1 MITHDSI
8 RKPWEN
14 AITAN
19 TAQASGGFITP
30 DTMLETD
37 VKLITARF
45 PHIRE
50 SVRSG
55 YLPNGFYATI
65 PYSGRFGEGYII
77 ATPRSRSSVN
87 CTYYLNNRKRGA
99 VNGSEI
105 QNHQ

>member
-1 MITHDSI
+1 MILHEPMK
-8 RKPWEN
+8 KPWEN

-37 VKLITARF
+37 IKLISTRF
-45 PHIRE
+45 PNIRE

-55 YLPNGFYATI
+55 YLPSGYYATI

-77 ATPRSRSSVN
+77 ATPRSKSSVN
-87 CTYYLNNRKRGA
+87 CTYYLNTGKRGA
-99 VNGSEI
+99 DNGKE
-105 QNHQ
+105 N